1 MPFTFEGDGFW
12 GGGYA
17 TSVLINFFNEE
28 IDCGGADFFGLL
40 VGPADF
46 AFFGSPVQVDEGD
59 VLGDAPAVGAEPS
72 EDGAV
77 VSDDG
82 VRLFFSDPS
91 DKGSF
96 IKLIDDQGG
105 DFSFLG
111 MDGLPTEVAC

>member
-1 MPFTFEGDGFW
+1 M
-12 GGGYA
+12 
-17 TSVLINFFNEE
+17 
-28 IDCGGADFFGLL
+28 
-40 VGPADF
+40 
-46 AFFGSPVQVDEGD
+46 DEGD
-59 VLGDAPAVGAEPS
+59 VLGDAPAVGPKPS
-72 EDGAV
+72 EDWAM

-105 DFSFLG
+105 DFGFLR

>member
-1 MPFTFEGDGFW
+1 M
-12 GGGYA
+12 
-17 TSVLINFFNEE
+17 
-28 IDCGGADFFGLL
+28 
-40 VGPADF
+40 
-46 AFFGSPVQVDEGD
+46 DEGD
-59 VLGDAPAVGAEPS
+59 VLGHAPAVGTKPS
-72 EDGAV
+72 EDGAM

-105 DFSFLG
+105 DFGFLG

>member
-1 MPFTFEGDGFW
+1 M
-12 GGGYA
+12 
-17 TSVLINFFNEE
+17 N
-28 IDCGGADFFGLL
+28 
-40 VGPADF
+40 
-46 AFFGSPVQVDEGD
+46 EGD
-59 VLGDAPAVGAEPS
+59 VLGDAPAVGAKPS
-72 EDGAV
+72 EDWTM

-105 DFSFLG
+105 DFGLLG